1 MQNNIAE
8 NIKSIKFQINNT
20 CKACRRNNDEI
31 KLIAV
36 SKKKSPEL
44 IKLAIENGITNFG
57 ENYAQELFEK
67 FKVLE
72 SNNIIWHFIGPIQ
85 SNKIKSIAKCANWVH
100 SLDREKIIR
109 KLDLECKKNNK
120 LINGCIQINVSMED
134 SKSGCLPEEMFD
146 IAKLI
151 ESMKNIKLK
160 GIMALPKLTD
170 DRFEKELLM
179 KKVKDLSD
187 SLVKKYPNAGSISL
201 GTTSDFE
208 EAITHGSNMLRIGE
222 SIFGKRL

>member
-1 MQNNIAE
+1 MQKNIADNIK
-8 NIKSIKFQINNT
+8 NIKSQISNA
-20 CKACRRNNDEI
+20 CKACHRNEDKI

-36 SKKKSPEL
+36 SKKKSPDL
-44 IKLAIENGITNFG
+44 IKFALENGVRNFG
-57 ENYAQELFEK
+57 ENYAQELFKK
-67 FKVLE
+67 FEVLG
-72 SNNIIWHFIGPIQ
+72 SNDVIWHFIGPIQ
-85 SNKIKSIAKCANWVH
+85 SNKIKLIAKCANWVH
-100 SLDREKIIR
+100 SLDREKIIK
-109 KLDLECKKNNK
+109 KLDEECKKNNK
-120 LINGCIQINVSMED
+120 FINGCIQINISKED
-134 SKSGCLPEEMFD
+134 SKNGCPPEDMFE

-170 DRFEKELLM
+170 NRFEKELLM

-187 SLVKKYPNAGSISL
+187 SLVKKYPDAGSISL